1 MMPDGLSEF
10 ILLKLRGNE
19 FRQLRRNSGEDGFC
33 CLAGK
38 HEEKDCRQ
46 TGKVAGRHEIK
57 RLLIFMEHYF
67 ARLQNAIRLYWDK
80 PAVSNYRGETF
91 TYGQLA
97 AQMERFHIFFDA
109 IGLKKGDRV
118 AICAKNTARMAV
130 SFLSVNTYETVV
142 VPILSDFTPGSVN
155 HLVDHSESLVLFT
168 DSDIW
173 HKLNILAMPRLKA
186 VVSVNDFTLLWSAG
200 KDVSDAFSSV
210 PALFEARYP
219 MGFSGQNVNFNTA
232 NWDDLDI
239 INYTSGTTS
248 APKGVMLTY
257 RAISATVDFGQRYI
271 PSSDKFRMVSMLP
284 MAHMYGLVYEFLYPL
299 CNGTGIT
306 FLGKTPSPSLLLS
319 AMHDVKPYLLITVPL
334 VMEKVFK
341 SAIKPVLDKPAM
353 KALTKVPGINTLIFS
368 QIRKKLL
375 GALGG
380 NLQMIIMGG
389 APLNPEV
396 EKWFKKLGLPY
407 TVGYGMT
414 EAAPLLAYAPWTTY
428 VSGSCGRAVDCA
440 TVRVD
445 SEDPQHVV
453 GEIQAKG
460 ANICLGY
467 YKNPEATAAA
477 FTEDGYLKTGDLGV
491 IDKDGN
497 IFIKGR
503 SKSMIL
509 SANGQNIYPEEVEA
523 VVNNQDY
530 VIESVVVDRATKLV
544 ALVYLDQDAMRKAS
558 LDAEAVAEIPENIRT
573 RANRALPSYSQLQ
586 KVETVD
592 RPFEKT
598 PKMSIKRFMYK

>member
-1 MMPDGLSEF
+1 
-10 ILLKLRGNE
+10 
-19 FRQLRRNSGEDGFC
+19 
-33 CLAGK
+33 
-38 HEEKDCRQ
+38 
-46 TGKVAGRHEIK
+46 
-57 RLLIFMEHYF
+57 MEHYF

-80 PAVSNYRGETF
+80 PAVCNYRGETF

-97 AQMERFHIFFDA
+97 TQIERFHIFFEA
-109 IGLKKGDRV
+109 CGLKKGDRV

-142 VPILSDFTPGSVN
+142 VPILSDFTPESVN
-155 HLVDHSESLVLFT
+155 HLVDHSESLMLFT

-173 HKLNILAMPRLKA
+173 AKLDKSKMPLVKA
-186 VVSVNDFTLLWSAG
+186 VISVNDFTLLFADND
-200 KDVSDAFSSV
+200 DVKKAYAAISETFAS
-210 PALFEARYP
+210 RYP
-219 MGFSGQNVNFNTA
+219 MGFTGENVTYNTD

-257 RAISATVDFGQRYI
+257 KALSATIDFGQRYI
-271 PSSDKFRMVSMLP
+271 PSSDKFTMVSMLP

-299 CNGTGIT
+299 CNGTSIT

-341 SAIKPVLDKPAM
+341 SAIKPVLDKPVM
-353 KALTKVPGINTLIFS
+353 KVLTRIPGINSLIFKK
-368 QIRKKLL
+368 IREKLL
-375 GALGG
+375 SALGG

-396 EKWFKKLGLPY
+396 EKWFKRIGLPY

-414 EAAPLLAYAPWTTY
+414 EAAPLLAYEACTSY
-428 VSGSCGRAVDCA
+428 VPGSCGRSVDCA
-440 TVRVD
+440 IVRID

-460 ANICLGY
+460 DNVCIGY

-477 FTEDGYLKTGDLGV
+477 FTEDGFLKTGDLGI
-491 IDKDGN
+491 IDAHGN
-497 IFIKGR
+497 IFIRGR

-530 VIESVVVDRATKLV
+530 VVESVVVDRASKLV
-544 ALVYLDQDAMRKAS
+544 ALVYLD
-558 LDAEAVAEIPENIRT
+558 AEAMKKAGLDEETIADLHETIRIN
-573 RANRALPSYSQLQ
+573 ANKALPSYSQLQ
-586 KVETVD
+586 KVEVVD
-592 RPFEKT
+592 KPFEKT

>member
-1 MMPDGLSEF
+1 
-10 ILLKLRGNE
+10 
-19 FRQLRRNSGEDGFC
+19 
-33 CLAGK
+33 
-38 HEEKDCRQ
+38 
-46 TGKVAGRHEIK
+46 
-57 RLLIFMEHYF
+57 MEHYF

-80 PAVSNYRGETF
+80 PAVCNYRGETF
-91 TYGQLA
+91 SYGQLA
-97 AQMERFHIFFDA
+97 TQIERFHIFFEA
-109 IGLKKGDRV
+109 CGLKKGDRI

-142 VPILSDFTPGSVN
+142 VPILSDFTPESVN
-155 HLVDHSESLVLFT
+155 HLVDHSESQMLFT

-173 HKLNILAMPRLKA
+173 AKLDKSKMPLVKA
-186 VVSVNDFTLLWSAG
+186 VISVNDFTLLYADNDEVKKAYAAISETFA
-200 KDVSDAFSSV
+200 S
-210 PALFEARYP
+210 RYP
-219 MGFSGQNVNFNTA
+219 MGFTGENVTYNTD

-257 RAISATVDFGQRYI
+257 KALSATIDFGQRYI
-271 PSSDKFRMVSMLP
+271 PSSDKFTMVSMLP

-299 CNGTGIT
+299 CNGTSIT

-319 AMHDVKPYLLITVPL
+319 AMHDVRPYLLITVPL

-341 SAIKPVLDKPAM
+341 SAIKPVLDKPVM
-353 KALTKVPGINTLIFS
+353 KVLTRIPGINSLIFKK
-368 QIRKKLL
+368 IREKLL
-375 GALGG
+375 SALGG

-396 EKWFKKLGLPY
+396 EKWFKRIGLPY

-414 EAAPLLAYAPWTTY
+414 EAAPLLAYEACTSY
-428 VSGSCGRAVDCA
+428 VPGSCGRSVDCA
-440 TVRVD
+440 IVRID

-460 ANICLGY
+460 DNVCIGY

-477 FTEDGYLKTGDLGV
+477 FTEDGFLKTGDLGI
-491 IDKDGN
+491 IDANGN
-497 IFIKGR
+497 IFIRGR

-530 VIESVVVDRATKLV
+530 VVESVVVDRAGKLV
-544 ALVYLDQDAMRKAS
+544 ALVYLD
-558 LDAEAVAEIPENIRT
+558 AEAMKKAGLDEETVADLHETIRIN
-573 RANRALPSYSQLQ
+573 ANKALPSYSQLQ
-586 KVETVD
+586 KVEVVD
-592 RPFEKT
+592 KPFEKT

>member
-1 MMPDGLSEF
+1 
-10 ILLKLRGNE
+10 
-19 FRQLRRNSGEDGFC
+19 
-33 CLAGK
+33 
-38 HEEKDCRQ
+38 
-46 TGKVAGRHEIK
+46 
-57 RLLIFMEHYF
+57 MEHYF
-67 ARLQNAIRLYWDK
+67 ARLENAIRLYWDK

-97 AQMERFHIFFDA
+97 TQIERFHIFFEA
-109 IGLKKGDRV
+109 CSLKKGEKI

-130 SFLSVNTYETVV
+130 SFLAVNTYETVV
-142 VPILSDFTPGSVN
+142 VPILSDFTPESVN

-168 DSDIW
+168 DNDIW
-173 HKLNILAMPRLKA
+173 EKLDKTRMPLVKA
-186 VVSVNDFTLLWSAG
+186 VISVNDFSLLYAANEDIG
-200 KDVSDAFSSV
+200 KAYASVSEMFA
-210 PALFEARYP
+210 AKYP
-219 MGFSGQNVNFNTA
+219 MGFTRENVHYNTQ
-232 NWDDLDI
+232 NWDDLAI

-257 RAISATVDFGQRYI
+257 RALSATIDFGQRYI
-271 PSSDKFRMVSMLP
+271 PSSDKFTMVSMLP

-319 AMHDVKPYLLITVPL
+319 AMRDVRPYLLITVPL

-341 SAIKPVLDKPAM
+341 SAIKPVLDKPVM
-353 KALTKVPGINTLIFS
+353 KALTRIPGINTLIFKK
-368 QIRKKLL
+368 IREKLL
-375 GALGG
+375 SALGG

-414 EAAPLLAYAPWTTY
+414 EAAPLLAYEACYNY
-428 VSGSCGRAVDCA
+428 VPGSCGKAVDCA
-440 TVRVD
+440 VVRID
-445 SEDPQHVV
+445 SEDPQNVV

-460 ANICLGY
+460 ANICIGY

-477 FTEDGYLKTGDLGV
+477 FTEDGFLKTGDLGI
-491 IDKDGN
+491 IDSKGN

-530 VIESVVVDRATKLV
+530 VSESVVVERAGKLV
-544 ALVYLDQDAMRKAS
+544 ALVYLDQDAIKKNG
-558 LDAEAVAEIPENIRT
+558 LDQETISDIPENVRI
-573 RANRALPSYSQLQ
+573 ASNKVLPSYSQIV
-586 KVETVD
+586 KVEVQEH
-592 RPFEKT
+592 PFEKT